1 MATAH
6 EKLVFFLTDRCYKYK
21 VSKCHW
27 TVANVTE
34 EKGEGPRLVNN
45 HEAMFS
51 VLVQGGDMRQVHISF
66 NAINYT

>member
-1 MATAH
+1 M
-6 EKLVFFLTDRCYKYK
+6 
-21 VSKCHW
+21 
-27 TVANVTE
+27 ANVTE

-66 NAINYT
+66 NAINYTKASFKLINYLNTC